1 MSQGIRHAPFPTFF
15 NDIKSHRRNSEVTL
29 TSPEARPNYEPEPL
43 ILSAVLIVKFF
54 TCVFLRFGNSLKL
67 NFKSYFLQ
75 FVLCQ
80 YVKDLLHLPSA
91 MYNVQFALAMLRGE

>member
-15 NDIKSHRRNSEVTL
+15 MISG
-29 TSPEARPNYEPEPL
+29 
-43 ILSAVLIVKFF
+43 LIVQPE
-54 TCVFLRFGNSLKL
+54 GYAMSLNRSYFQLYSPQPLMTETQL

-80 YVKDLLHLPSA
+80 YVKDLFSVHSP
-91 MYNVQFALAMLRGE
+91 